1 MIGPVSGTGRAM
13 MASLQQAMASG
24 MPVDQAIAYVK
35 SMAQQGVAPLTDL
48 YAMLNQFQRLKQ
60 PPARPPVGATIRD
73 QIAQESAGRAAQ
85 EAMSQGIAGLNA
97 GTLETAKFAGGG
109 IVAFQEGGL
118 TEQEESELSAL
129 RQLRKDIGR
138 GEMISGGRF
147 AGLYGVAPAA
157 PEKTGLYEMQRAR
170 LEELERKAAELE
182 KAAETARR
190 NAAIAAEAKRRG
202 IAYPTPSA
210 APVAKP
216 AAEKKTGVP
225 AAARR
230 QETPAERR
238 AAAVAAPVVAQP
250 AERTLETDLAEIE
263 RLQKSRGI
271 GVATDKAMQL
281 LAQEESEFKAQA
293 AKDRSLALAQAG
305 FRMAREAAK
314 PGATFMSALGA
325 GGEEYVR
332 GSQELSKTSRDF
344 QRNLNRERI
353 NLERSKELLAAGNI
367 EAAFKLR
374 ESSLDRIEKEKDRQ
388 SRTALTMFT
397 ARLDQEGRLAT
408 IASSDR
414 ATLAR
419 VLGDASTAYT
429 NGLAQLQMNPDY
441 MDADEATK
449 TEMRKELEDA
459 TYNRLVGGVFGGG
472 TREDLPYGAVLK
484 FNPQTGKVE

>member
-13 MASLQQAMASG
+13 MASLQQAMSKG

-85 EAMSQGIAGLNA
+85 EAMSQGIGGLDA

-109 IVAFQEGGL
+109 IVAFADGGL
-118 TEQEESELSAL
+118 TEQEESELAALKQLKQEIGAAAISAGS
-129 RQLRKDIGR
+129 RR
-138 GEMISGGRF
+138 EF
-147 AGLYGVAPAA
+147 ATPYTPA
-157 PEKTGLYEMQRAR
+157 PEAVSLYSAQRAR
-170 LEELERKAAELE
+170 LAELERKKAEAE
-182 KAAETARR
+182 KATETTKRSQAMVE
-190 NAAIAAEAKRRG
+190 EAKRRG
-202 IAYPTPSA
+202 ISYAAPSA
-210 APVAKP
+210 TSVAKP

-271 GVATDKAMQL
+271 GAATDKAMQL

-314 PGATFMSALGA
+314 PGATFMGALGA
-325 GGEEYVR
+325 GGEE
-332 GSQELSKTSRDF
+332 
-344 QRNLNRERI
+344 
-353 NLERSKELLAAGNI
+353 
-367 EAAFKLR
+367 
-374 ESSLDRIEKEKDRQ
+374 
-388 SRTALTMFT
+388 
-397 ARLDQEGRLAT
+397 
-408 IASSDR
+408 
-414 ATLAR
+414 
-419 VLGDASTAYT
+419 
-429 NGLAQLQMNPDY
+429 
-441 MDADEATK
+441 
-449 TEMRKELEDA
+449 
-459 TYNRLVGGVFGGG
+459 
-472 TREDLPYGAVLK
+472 
-484 FNPQTGKVE
+484 